1 MRKRAPSA
9 HVTVVNKQ
17 SNHKKYFVEENRDT
31 NAILREL
38 RQRNIIYTAG
48 PTQAAPAQ
56 VARPTER
63 PAKSAKPPK
72 KAIPVQSKVKQNPK
86 QEQNTPYSKR
96 DKEYRRERNE
106 RPNYGKGGVR

>member
-17 SNHKKYFVEENRDT
+17 SSHKKYFVEENRDT

-48 PTQAAPAQ
+48 PAKVKPAK
-56 VARPTER
+56 ADRPTDR
-63 PAKSAKPPK
+63 PAKSTKP
-72 KAIPVQSKVKQNPK
+72 AIPVQSKVKQK
-86 QEQNTPYSKR
+86 SKWDQNQNAPYAKH
-96 DKEYRRERNE
+96 DKEYRRER
-106 RPNYGKGGVR
+106 PNHSKGGAR